1 MTPDR
6 NLQEKGTWNWKRIG
20 GLVAMVASL
29 GLLIVPQPG
38 IGAKV
43 ARLAPELDTLLADR
57 TVQIDGAE
65 LLDLMHNNQV
75 RLLLL
80 DVRDEAD
87 FNVFHLLDAWNVT
100 AEDLLGDK
108 PDEVDPETIV
118 VLMSNDEAR
127 AAELWRLARARGLVN
142 SYILA
147 GGINGWLEH
156 YGEHFEPRPIAVA
169 DANGAAEP
177 MRFTY
182 PAAIGDRTETAW
194 PDPHHLP
201 PQDYEVKVKVV
212 KPIGLEGGGCG

>member
-1 MTPDR
+1 M
-6 NLQEKGTWNWKRIG
+6 WNWKRIG

-38 IGAKV
+38 IGAKL
-43 ARLAPELDTLLADR
+43 ARLAPELDSLLTDR
-57 TVQIDGAE
+57 AVQIDAAE

-80 DVRDEAD
+80 DVRDEPD
-87 FNVFHLLDAWNVT
+87 FNMFHLLDAWNVT
-100 AEDLLGDK
+100 AEDLLGDR
-108 PDEVDPETIV
+108 PAQVDPETIV
-118 VLMSNDEAR
+118 ILMSNDEAR
-127 AAELWRLARARGLVN
+127 ATELWRLARARGLVN

-147 GGINGWLEH
+147 DGVNGWLER

-169 DANGAAEP
+169 DANGAADP

-182 PAAIGDRTETAW
+182 LAAIGDRTDTAW

-201 PQDYEVKVKVV
+201 PQEYETKVKVV